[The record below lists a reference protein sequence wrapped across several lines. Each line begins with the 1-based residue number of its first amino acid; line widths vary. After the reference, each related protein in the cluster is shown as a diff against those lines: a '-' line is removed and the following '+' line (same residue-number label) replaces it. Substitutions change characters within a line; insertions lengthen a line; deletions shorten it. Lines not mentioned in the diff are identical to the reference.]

1 MNQNLLMNGFLIDR
15 ESVRLIL
22 KELDSLDV
30 EQRVRIV

>member
-1 MNQNLLMNGFLIDR
+1 MNGFLIDR

-22 KELDSLDV
+22 KELDSLDA

>member
-1 MNQNLLMNGFLIDR
+1 MHQNLLMNGFLIDR